1 MRTHSLPRAAAA
13 LLAALLCAFSGAA
26 PVSAATMAAPLGTT
40 VLQSLDTEFGPTR
53 APRLFTAAC
62 GQGEELLSGGWAGFS
77 PFVEVLGSYPSDEQ
91 GRPVAPG
98 GRPSAWTVA
107 AYNRGKDVLQLQVT
121 AACLAGSDGQP
132 AVAAATDTRADQ
144 AFALAVACPD
154 GTVRTGGGFRSEWTP
169 QLGGAT
175 VHGSFPSGDT
185 DWTLDVRLTPGDP
198 DVKARATVTAYAV
211 CLAGPK
217 ARAETVPVD
226 LGLDKA
232 EPVCT
237 GGGDI
242 FAPKCVVPRSG
253 TASALCPAGLTLTG
267 GGYQLLEG
275 DLPGDTA
282 VLVATPLDPV
292 ARRGWTVAVRG
303 DAPTDA
309 PITVRLSAVCVF
321 AAERPVLDTGPPI
334 VTLPNPTGPSRPLLV
349 ALVGLGGLLLLLLV
363 ALALWRMLRRD
374 RGEPAAG
381 VGVEVV
387 VRSGRSGYRLDGFR
401 EDL

>member
-1 MRTHSLPRAAAA
+1 MRTHALPRAAAA
-13 LLAALLCAFSGAA
+13 LLAALLTALGGAA
-26 PVSAATMAAPLGTT
+26 PAAAATAAARLGTT
-40 VLQSLDTEFGPTR
+40 VLHQLNTEFGPTR

-62 GQGEELLSGGWAGFS
+62 GPGEELVSGGWAGFS

-91 GRPVAPG
+91 GQPVPAGARPT
-98 GRPSAWTVA
+98 AWTVA
-107 AYNRGKDVLQLQVT
+107 VANLGKEVQRLQVT
-121 AACLAGSDGQP
+121 AACLTGGEGRGS
-132 AVAAATDTRADQ
+132 AAAATETRADQ
-144 AFALAVACPD
+144 VFALAVACPD

-169 QLGGAT
+169 QLGGAA

-217 ARAETVPVD
+217 ARAETVLVD

-232 EPVCT
+232 AQVCT
-237 GGGDI
+237 GGDLI
-242 FAPKCVVPRSG
+242 FAPTCVVPRSG
-253 TASALCPAGLTLTG
+253 TAGATCPADLTLTG

-282 VLVATPLDPV
+282 VQVATLLDPV

-309 PITVRLSAVCVF
+309 PITVRISAVCVS
-321 AAERPVLDTGPPI
+321 AAPEPVPATGDPAI
-334 VTLPNPTGPSRPLLV
+334 TLPNRTGLDLPPLI
-349 ALVGLGGLLLLLLV
+349 GLGVLLLLLLA
-363 ALALWRMLRRD
+363 ALALWRLLRRD
-374 RGEPAAG
+374 RTRPAAG
-381 VGVEVV
+381 VSVEVV

-401 EDL
+401 ESL